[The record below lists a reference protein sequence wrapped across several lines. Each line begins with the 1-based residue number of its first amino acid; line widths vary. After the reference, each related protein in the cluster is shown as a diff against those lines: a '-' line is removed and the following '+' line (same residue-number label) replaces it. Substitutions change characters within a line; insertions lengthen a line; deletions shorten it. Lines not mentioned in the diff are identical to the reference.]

1 MCSLGSRELK
11 PISECAA
18 VLGVVTSM
26 LLVTTFAA
34 PQNYVGASALSVY
47 NAEKLSAKATGI
59 YEYGDW
65 VFFHSREELVS
76 TQTEDKIEAE
86 ASAREN
92 TREAMFRWIDEHT
105 KTGIVQ
111 SPTIT
116 QLKNLNSTFLSDDD
130 AVVERSILVSTH
142 VLDCCAENGKWFV
155 FTMAVAKKDL
165 LADAAKGP
173 FADRPD
179 SVYGQWGIISR
190 NRIGQTNQVEFLRQS
205 GAMDLLTLGAE
216 ERKGVN
222 VLSLKNSDTNEICR
236 SCIED
241 LRNSILALN
250 GDSVDE
256 YKKVLENLYF
266 KLEACTNQFP
276 EVLVKRKVWVMML
289 SFASCLQE
297 AQSPDMSGIKAYRA
311 FRAKRKDPAV
321 IRKDLIN
328 ALNETPGS
336 ALLWSA
342 LGECYLEQDAI
353 PLALSCFRDALRVER
368 NYPYALDRMAAA
380 YERYECPVLA
390 KGLALFAY
398 ALTDE
403 EEYRKNA
410 TRILGIKK

>member
-1 MCSLGSRELK
+1 MK
-11 PISECAA
+11 PISERAV

-26 LLVTTFAA
+26 LLVTTFADH
-34 PQNYVGASALSVY
+34 QKYVGASALSVY
-47 NAEKLSAKATGI
+47 NAEKLSAKATGT

-65 VFFHSREELVS
+65 IFFHSREGLAS
-76 TQTEDKIEAE
+76 TQSDDKIEAE

-92 TREAMFRWIDEHT
+92 AREAMFRWIDEHT
-105 KTGIVQ
+105 KASNVQ

-130 AVVERSILVSTH
+130 VVLERSIAVSTH
-142 VLDCCAENGKWFV
+142 VLDCCVESGKWFV
-155 FTMAVAKKDL
+155 FTVAVAKSDL
-165 LADAAKGP
+165 LAEAAKGP
-173 FADRPD
+173 FADRPE

-216 ERKGVN
+216 ERKGIN
-222 VLSLKNSDTNEICR
+222 VLSIKNSGTNEICR

-241 LRNSILALN
+241 LRNSVLALH

-256 YKKVLENLYF
+256 YKEVLGNLYF
-266 KLEACTNQFP
+266 KLEASTNQFP
-276 EVLVKRKVWVMML
+276 EVLEQRRVWVMML

-297 AQSPDMSGIKAYRA
+297 AQTPDMSGLKAYRV
-311 FRAKRKDPAV
+311 FRSKRKDPAV
-321 IRKDLIN
+321 IRKNLIS
-328 ALNETPGS
+328 ALNKTPGS

-353 PLALSCFRDALRVER
+353 PLALSCFRNALRVER

-380 YERYECPVLA
+380 YERYHCPALA
-390 KGLALFAY
+390 RGLAIFAY
-398 ALTDE
+398 ALTNED
-403 EEYRKNA
+403 EYRKNSL
-410 TRILGIKK
+410 RILGIKK